1 MCSVFFDHETLIA
14 DNRLLT
20 FDVRELVDY
29 VHSTRSDDGGY
40 CFYRL
45 KESNASDTFYAVHI
59 LKSLGYAVPGPETT
73 AEFFQHYQDKDGS
86 FQSIYMASYVLQG
99 LALLGTQP
107 LFDPRGFIV
116 RHLKGTL
123 GITEQPSYEL
133 SDSLLE
139 PIGIA
144 VTLLELTNTEIP
156 TQLTREIY
164 EAVHP
169 YKRSDGGFGTARSNV
184 YATYYA
190 VRAVD
195 TNPVSSD
202 LLKGVSTWIR
212 RCEWPTGSFSKTPDN
227 TPNYLDEVY
236 QALYLMRAAN
246 ERPTYIHQTA
256 RFIGQLQN
264 ANGGFRR
271 AYDSGIS
278 SLENS
283 YYAVKAL
290 EELTHWLAG
299 EISK

>member
-1 MCSVFFDHETLIA
+1 MIA

-40 CFYRL
+40 CFYQL

-59 LKSLGYAVPGPETT
+59 LKSLRYAVPGPETT
-73 AEFFQHYQDKDGS
+73 AEFFQHYQDNDGS

-99 LALLGTQP
+99 LALLGAQP
-107 LFDPRGFIV
+107 VFDPRGFIV

-123 GITEQPSYEL
+123 GITKQPSYEL

-139 PIGIA
+139 PIGTA
-144 VTLLELTNTEIP
+144 VTLLESTNVEIP

-169 YKRSDGGFGTARSNV
+169 YKQTDGGFGAARSNV
-184 YATYYA
+184 YATHYA
-190 VRAVD
+190 VRAVT
-195 TNPVSSD
+195 TNPLASD
-202 LLKGVSTWIR
+202 LFKGVSTWIR
-212 RCEWPTGSFSKTPDN
+212 RCEWPTGGFSKTPDN

-236 QALYLMRAAN
+236 QALYLMRTTN
-246 ERPTYIHQTA
+246 ERPTYIHETA

-290 EELTHWLAG
+290 EELTHWLVG
-299 EISK
+299 GVTK